1 MGAIGK
7 TARGVKS
14 TVRAGK
20 NTVRATVTWPFALL
34 FGPFYDLRLRRKANE
49 ADLSPLHASTRR
61 NLEGATG
68 ARWASAI
75 IYIAILILLA
85 VFGGWVAVWAASFFT
100 TAAAQPSEWLFA
112 PLIPVAWA
120 VYVRRA
126 AWWRGQPTLRR
137 MLSPGAW
144 VVTGLSLMP
153 PTVFLFEALFEP
165 LDGELRGWLVHGSG
179 WLAVAI
185 GFISALSVAERLKR
199 PTGAVADL
207 TDAELVMEALDMP
220 PTQFQKALADG
231 SMAVGREGTSI
242 RAKLPPGT
250 GKLLEDRDAIAARL
264 AKRKFEWE
272 VGLPDPV
279 ERVFVLLPLS
289 KEERARREA
298 LDISKGLFNTAST
311 AGADAPAI
319 ELNIDWDNQ
328 SPRS

>member
-85 VFGGWVAVWAASFFT
+85 VFGGWVAVWVASFFT

-199 PTGAVADL
+199 PEQAAEGRT
-207 TDAELVMEALDMP
+207 TDAEFMASLVGMTGSALDSAIERGE
-220 PTQFQKALADG
+220 F
-231 SMAVGREGTSI
+231 AVGRAGEQLHAVYPLGCE
-242 RAKLPPGT
+242 AKLNR
-250 GKLLEDRDAIAARL
+250 EAIEAALRERAASWQFAARDLDARRLTLEPVTAETL
-264 AKRKFEWE
+264 AARETLALSAGLVDGLLDE
-272 VGLPDPV
+272 HEDGGQPSVGLDWG
-279 ERVFVLLPLS
+279 R
-289 KEERARREA
+289 
-298 LDISKGLFNTAST
+298 FN
-311 AGADAPAI
+311 
-319 ELNIDWDNQ
+319 
-328 SPRS
+328 